1 MIDSFYFVCSL
12 NTLGPINGPMP
23 MWGCAGLAL
32 LLFVSLP
39 AVIAEAQRT
48 EADVYVGQAIVDFD
62 DKRYDSALDNLRRAL
77 EVEPDHVQALYYT
90 GVVYMAQR
98 QPARAVPFLERARA
112 RVPNDSVVAFQ
123 LGLAY
128 FAQERYDRAEPL
140 LDEAFRGQPNLD
152 GLGYYVG
159 FLRYRRKDYRG
170 ALQAFR
176 GSRTMDPEI
185 QQLTRLYTGLSLAAM
200 GLPGQA
206 TSEVEQAIRLAPGSA
221 ITGPAERL
229 RDAVVTAQ
237 ATERRFSGEVRV
249 GLLYDDNPRVR
260 PKSVVGNGD
269 SNADPLVTTLRGQ
282 SRQSIDSVGEL
293 VGLRGDYV
301 WWRTPQWESSIS
313 YSGFLTYE
321 NDVPKFSVLDHLVAA
336 SLLHKNTVAGMPIQ
350 TGLQYVYDAVF
361 LGGPIFLQ
369 RQTASLFGSLVEN
382 EHHLTQAFG
391 RYQRKDFNQ
400 RVLTSREEIRDAD
413 NWMAGFQHFLRFS
426 EDRHYL
432 KLGYQFDWENADG
445 NDWGYHGNRIL
456 AGGQVTL
463 PWKGTR
469 LKYDFDLHLRD
480 YTFKNTIL
488 PSNNPGRERRFD
500 EEFNHAFRV
509 EVPLGTL
516 KVGSRDTGL
525 TFVLEYLMT
534 NNHSNLDVFSYR
546 RNVTSASVAWSF

>member
-1 MIDSFYFVCSL
+1 MR
-12 NTLGPINGPMP
+12 
-23 MWGCAGLAL
+23 MWGCVGLAL
-32 LLFVSLP
+32 FVFIGLP
-39 AVIAEAQRT
+39 ALTAEAQRT

-112 RVPNDSVVAFQ
+112 RVPSDSVIAFQ

-128 FAQERYDRAEPL
+128 FAEERYDRAEPQL
-140 LDEAFRGQPNLD
+140 EEAFRAQPDLD

-159 FLRYRRKDYRG
+159 FLRYRKKDYRG

-176 GSRTMDPEI
+176 GGQTKDQDL

-269 SNADPLVTTLRGQ
+269 PNADPLVTTLRGQ

-321 NDVPKFSVLDHLVAA
+321 NDVPSFSVLDHLFAA
-336 SLLHKNTVAGMPIQ
+336 SVVHKNTVAGMPLQ
-350 TGLQYVYDAVF
+350 AGLQYAYDVVF
-361 LGGPIFLQ
+361 LGGPTFLQ
-369 RQTASLFGSLVEN
+369 RQTASLFGTLVEN
-382 EHHLTQAFG
+382 DHHLTQVFG
-391 RYQRKDFNQ
+391 RYQRKDFNERQ
-400 RVLTSREEIRDAD
+400 RLSRPEIRDAD
-413 NWMAGFQHFLRFS
+413 NWMIGFQHFLRFAD
-426 EDRHYL
+426 DRHYL
-432 KLGYQFDWENADG
+432 KLGYQYDWEDADG
-445 NDWGYHGNRIL
+445 HDWEYRGSRIL
-456 AGGQVTL
+456 AGGQYTL
-463 PWKGTR
+463 PWRGIR
-469 LKYDFDLHLRD
+469 LKYDFDVHFRD
-480 YTFKNTIL
+480 YVFPNSVL
-488 PSNNPGRERRFD
+488 PSNNPGRVRRSD
-500 EEFNHAFRV
+500 QEFNHDVRV
-509 EVPLGTL
+509 EVPMGTL
-516 KVGSRDTGL
+516 RLGSRDTSL
-525 TFVLEYLMT
+525 TFVLEYLST
-534 NNHSNLDVFSYR
+534 NNNSNLDVFSFR
-546 RNVTSASVAWSF
+546 RNVTSASVTWSF